1 MKKLL
6 TTLFLL
12 MTLVTFS
19 QKTPKTPK
27 VDSTEICFPYQVGQK
42 ILFELNECDKNKE
55 LLKLDSVEIKLL
67 NDKIKEKDGVINDLN
82 KTVQICDTIIKK
94 NEEKFKIVDD
104 ENKNLRKDVNLL
116 KLRNNISNIVSGV
129 IITGLT
135 YIFIFK

>member
-12 MTLVTFS
+12 ITFVIFS
-19 QKTPKTPK
+19 QKTSKTPK

-42 ILFELNECDKNKE
+42 ILFELNECDKIKE
-55 LLKLDSVEIKLL
+55 LLKLDSVEIVLL
-67 NDKIKEKDGVINDLN
+67 NDKIKEKDGVITELN

-104 ENKNLRKDVNLL
+104 ENKNLRKDVTLL
-116 KLRNNISNIVSGV
+116 KLKNNISNIVSGV

-135 YIFIFK
+135 YIFIFR